1 MLQVNFQQLQGNNAP
16 VKSAKS
22 ADKKHC
28 QLLAGSIIEM
38 LLKLEGLTADERQ
51 ALEFIKTA
59 NSGLN
64 FSFAQCK
71 SADDAMN
78 KYSHFADF
86 GEKRFYSIDNAPS
99 NLFDLLANLST
110 GYRLFKAVKI
120 VTAQAQKPLSYADFV
135 GAKKLPTGLAE
146 LPQVQQALIQQYYE
160 YCNSL
165 QLSKGTIL
173 DLFKLAGFEVP
184 TTDSD
189 SKQGTKGTKGTK

>member
-1 MLQVNFQQLQGNNAP
+1 MLQVNFQVLQGNNAP

-28 QLLAGSIIEM
+28 QMLADCVIEALLNLA
-38 LLKLEGLTADERQ
+38 GLTADERQ
-51 ALEFIKTA
+51 ALEFIRTA

-64 FSFAQCK
+64 YSFAQCK
-71 SADDAMN
+71 SADDALN

-86 GEKRFYSIDNAPS
+86 GEKRFYSVDNAPS

-120 VTAQAQKPLSYADFV
+120 VTAQAQKPLSYIDFV
-135 GAKKLPTGLAE
+135 GAKKLPAGLAD
-146 LPQVQQALIQQYYE
+146 LPQVQQALIQQYFD

-165 QLSKGTIL
+165 QLSKGIIS
-173 DLFKLAGFEVP
+173 DLFKQAGFEVP
-184 TTDSD
+184 KTDSD
-189 SKQGTKGTKGTK
+189 STATAKKGKK